1 MEDLRNNLETLGF
14 SPNESKVFMVLMK
27 GKTQTAAEIAEE
39 AGIPRPSVYE
49 ILKSFTEKGFC
60 NEIETPSKLWYEII
74 DPDIVEDKI
83 EKELNNTYKTKI
95 DHLKGSFGKFKNLYK
110 SENVEESQLSIEL
123 LRGFN
128 MHRSRKFIE
137 MIERS
142 KNEILLMNR
151 LEGKIS
157 AEVDEVVDNFI
168 KNGGVAK
175 SIYEISSDFKIKIED
190 KWEKVTKKS
199 FIELCKTIESS
210 GVQIRLID
218 RIDQNYAV
226 FDMKTVFLN
235 IIENGG
241 EKKDKNDLIIRNKNY
256 ASLMRNTFEMYWNN
270 GMTIAQYES
279 QD

>member
-27 GKTQTAAEIAEE
+27 GKTQTAAEIAED

-83 EKELNNTYKTKI
+83 EKELNNTYKNKI
-95 DHLKGSFGKFKNLYK
+95 DHLKGSFGRFKSLYK
-110 SENVEESQLSIEL
+110 SENVESSQLSIEL

-137 MIERS
+137 LIES
-142 KNEILLMNR
+142 SQKEILLMNK

-175 SIYEISSDFKIKIED
+175 SIYETSGDFKIKID
-190 KWEKVTKKS
+190 DRWEKVTKKS
-199 FIELCKTIESS
+199 FIDLCKSIEAS
-210 GVQIRLID
+210 GVQIRLVD
-218 RIDQNYAV
+218 KIDQNYAV

-241 EKKDKNDLIIRNKNY
+241 EKKDKNDLIIRNKSY
-256 ASLMRNTFEMYWNN
+256 ASVMRDTFDMYWAK
-270 GMTIAQYES
+270 GKTVAEYES
-279 QD
+279 QN